1 MNNNFFKIMK
11 NIKEENKIFENY
23 SEFYLDEYYFI
34 EDNNIKNYLTLYK
47 KDNLK
52 IKIFFNN
59 NTKKFNNIGIIDTS
73 TNRIID
79 LDDDYYTMENKGIW
93 KQIEFL

>member
-1 MNNNFFKIMK
+1 MNNNFFKIME

-23 SEFYLDEYYFI
+23 SEFYLDKYYFI
-34 EDNNIKNYLTLYK
+34 EDSNIKNYLNLYK

-79 LDDDYYTMENKGIW
+79 LDDDYYTMENKGIC